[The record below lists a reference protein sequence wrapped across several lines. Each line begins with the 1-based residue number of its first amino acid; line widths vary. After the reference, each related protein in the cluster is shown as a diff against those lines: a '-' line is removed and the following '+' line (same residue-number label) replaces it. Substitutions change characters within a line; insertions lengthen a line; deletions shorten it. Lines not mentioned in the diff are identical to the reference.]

1 MQEKVLRWSREAS
14 FMAVSIKPKQLKE
27 NMDSEE
33 GVVIVDL
40 RSALAYEKWHIE
52 GKHADSRN
60 MQFLKMKEL
69 GSAVTES
76 IPLDKKIVTVCE
88 QGHLAERAAKILEGF
103 GYNAAYLSGGMQ
115 AWSEFYETVPVY
127 ISESV
132 KLYQVIRHA
141 KGCLSYLIASG
152 DEAVI
157 VDPSRHINLYQ
168 ELTNTLNVSIR
179 HVVDTHLHADH
190 ISGGKAL
197 ADVTGADYWIAE
209 EEMIHARKEYTP
221 LPDKKKLLL
230 GQGNLELISVK
241 TPGHTSASTC
251 LLVDDQYFLTGD
263 TLFVNG
269 LGRPDLKGRAKEM
282 SEILFQTVNEI
293 LNSLNDDVLILP
305 GHFAHP
311 SEINEQ
317 GFIGE
322 SFAKIKEQTELL
334 NVQDKEQF
342 VSTIL
347 ERLGDTPPNFE
358 RITQINQGKREVDQS
373 EQSQLEIGPNL
384 CAVGNL

>member
-1 MQEKVLRWSREAS
+1 MTI
-14 FMAVSIKPKQLKE
+14 SINANQLKE
-27 NMDSEE
+27 RMDAEE
-33 GVVIVDL
+33 GVVIMDL

-69 GSAVTES
+69 GSAVTET

-88 QGHLAERAAKILEGF
+88 QGHLAERAAKILEEF
-103 GYNAAYLSGGMQ
+103 GYDVAYLSGGMQ

-127 ISESV
+127 INESV

-141 KGCLSYLIASG
+141 KGCLSYLVASG
-152 DEAVI
+152 NEAVI
-157 VDPSRHINLYQ
+157 VDPSRHIDLYQ
-168 ELTNTLNVSIR
+168 KLAKALNVSLR

-190 ISGGKAL
+190 ISGGKVL
-197 ADVTGADYWIAE
+197 ADVTGANYWIAE

-221 LPDKKKLLL
+221 LPDKKKLPF

-241 TPGHTSASTC
+241 TPGHTGASTC
-251 LLVDDQYFLTGD
+251 LLIDDQYFLTGD

-282 SEILFQTVNEI
+282 SEILFQTVNKI
-293 LNSLNDDVLILP
+293 LNLLDEDVNILP

-322 SFAKIKEQTELL
+322 SFAKIKAQTELL

-342 VSTIL
+342 ISTIM

-358 RITQINQGKREVDQS
+358 RITQINQGKREADPS
-373 EQSQLEIGPNL
+373 EQTQLEIGPNL
-384 CAVGNL
+384 CAVGNH

>member
-1 MQEKVLRWSREAS
+1 
-14 FMAVSIKPKQLKE
+14 MAISIKAKQLKE
-27 NMDSEE
+27 SMDSEE
-33 GVVIVDL
+33 GVVILDL
-40 RSALAYEKWHIE
+40 RSSLAYEKWHIE
-52 GKHADSRN
+52 GKYAESRN
-60 MQFLKMKEL
+60 MQFIKMKEL
-69 GSAVTES
+69 GAALTEF

-88 QGHLAERAAKILEGF
+88 QGHLAEKAAAFLEGF
-103 GYNAAYLSGGMQ
+103 GYDAVYLSSGMQ
-115 AWSEFYETVPVY
+115 EWSEFYETVPVY
-127 ISESV
+127 VSESV
-132 KLYQVIRHA
+132 KLYQMIRHA
-141 KGCLSYLIASG
+141 KGCLSYFITSG

-157 VDPSRHINLYQ
+157 VDPSRHIGLYQ
-168 ELTNTLNVSIR
+168 ELANTLNVLIR

-209 EEMIHARKEYTP
+209 EEMIHARKDYTP
-221 LPDKKKLLL
+221 LPDKKKLLF
-230 GQGNLELISVK
+230 GQGNLELITMK
-241 TPGHTSASTC
+241 TPGHTIASTC

-269 LGRPDLKGRAKEM
+269 IGRPDLKGRAKDM
-282 SEILFQTVNEI
+282 SEILFQTVNEV
-293 LNSLNDDVLILP
+293 LNSLKDDVMILP
-305 GHFAHP
+305 GHFADL

-334 NVQDKEQF
+334 NVKDKEQF

-358 RITQINQGKREVDQS
+358 RITQINQGKREADPS

-384 CAVGNL
+384 CAVGNH